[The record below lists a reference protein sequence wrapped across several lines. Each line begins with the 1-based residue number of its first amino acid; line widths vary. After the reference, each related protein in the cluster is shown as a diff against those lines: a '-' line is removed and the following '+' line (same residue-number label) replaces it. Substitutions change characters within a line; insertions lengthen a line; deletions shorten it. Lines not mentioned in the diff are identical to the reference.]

1 MSLKNW
7 SRGTV
12 FCFTLSMAWLIPTAP
27 AAADDP
33 WIVFDG
39 GQGVGATKHVVLIS
53 GDEEYRSEEA
63 MPMLAKILSKRF
75 GFRCTVLFAVNKQ
88 TGEIDPNVTDNIPGL
103 SSLETADLMIVFT
116 RFRTLPDEQMKH
128 IDTYLRTGKPIIGI
142 RPAVVAFR
150 NKPESNYAKYS
161 SNYRGDDFHSGFGR
175 QVLGATW
182 ISHHGHHGHESTRGL
197 PVKAMKDHP
206 ILRGVNVMWGP
217 TDVYTVR
224 TPIPNN
230 GKILV
235 MGQVVQ
241 GMKPNDPPSS
251 EGADAIGL
259 DQALSD
265 SPRRCA
271 CVHVNHG

>member
-1 MSLKNW
+1 MRLGFNLGFVRTAESRNNMLLNTRSL
-7 SRGTV
+7 GTII
-12 FCFTLSMAWLIPTAP
+12 CLPLAMAWIMSTAR
-27 AAADDP
+27 ATAVDP
-33 WIVFDG
+33 WIVFEG
-39 GQGVGATKHVVLIS
+39 GQGVGETKQVVLIS

-75 GFRCTVLFAVNKQ
+75 GFRCTVLFAINKE

-103 SSLETADLMIVFT
+103 SALKTADLMIVFT
-116 RFRTLPDEQMKH
+116 RFRELPDEQMKH
-128 IDTYLRTGKPIIGI
+128 VDAYLQTGKPVIGI

-150 NKPESNYAKYS
+150 NKSDSEYAKYS
-161 SNYRGDDFHSGFGR
+161 SNYRGDDFPGGFGR

-182 ISHHGHHGHESTRGL
+182 ISHHGHHGHESTLGL

-206 ILRGVNVMWGP
+206 ILRGVEALWGP

-224 TPIPNN
+224 SPIPHD

-241 GMKPNDPPSS
+241 GMDPSDPPSPTR
-251 EGADAIGL
+251 AA
-259 DQALSD
+259 QC
-265 SPRRCA
+265 R
-271 CVHVNHG
+271 